1 MKTLLAIAL
10 LAAAASAAGPDPVQG
25 KTAGPSAAPVRV
37 EVFSDYQCPS
47 CKRLYEEAVIPM
59 MADYV
64 NKGKVYFIHRE
75 YPLANIHAH
84 ARQAAAYASASTR
97 VGKYEQ
103 VCAALFRQQ
112 QFWSQNGQV
121 DAAVASALTPDE
133 MKKVRTLINTQ
144 EIKAEV
150 ESDLNLGK
158 LHNVNQT
165 PTMIITHKGK
175 TYPVAGTVNYPLF
188 RRFLDDLLSK

>member
-1 MKTLLAIAL
+1 MEKLLIMAM
-10 LAAAASAAGPDPVQG
+10 LAAAASAAGPDPIKG
-25 KTAGPSAAPVRV
+25 KTAGVATAPVRV
-37 EVFSDYQCPS
+37 DVFSDYQCPS
-47 CKRLYEEAVIPM
+47 CKRLYEEAVVPM
-59 MADYV
+59 MTDYV
-64 NKGKVYFIHRE
+64 NKGKVFFIHRE
-75 YPLANIHAH
+75 FPLTSHAH
-84 ARQAAAYASASTR
+84 ARQAAAYATAATR

-133 MKKVRTLINTQ
+133 LKKVRTLINTK
-144 EIKAEV
+144 EIAAEV
-150 ESDLNLGK
+150 DSDVNLGK
-158 LHNVNQT
+158 LHRVNQT

-175 TYPVAGTVNYPLF
+175 TYPVAGTVNYGLF